1 MRTEKRENNTIGTSD
16 QKTKNKTIN
25 KYMMT
30 QTGFIFNAK
39 SCSKYTSGMMAQNV
53 SLIIF
58 FTFCLFVTYFQ
69 VVVVTHY
76 NYPLVDLPC
85 SCTILQ
91 S

>member
-25 KYMMT
+25 KYMMM

-39 SCSKYTSGMMAQNV
+39 SCSKYTSGKMAQNV

-58 FTFCLFVTYFQ
+58 FYFLFVC
-69 VVVVTHY
+69 H
-76 NYPLVDLPC
+76 LLP
-85 SCTILQ
+85 SCCCYSLQ
-91 S
+91 LPFGGFAL